1 MSSSLRADASGLLGA
16 LTVNGTDCVVF
27 DQAGIATGVEHPIKS
42 IVASVAANA
51 LTVGL
56 AATTL
61 EFRSGTLSIGAT
73 TRLAT
78 PNLTMT
84 IPTGA
89 TLGTTNA
96 VQSRIILLAINNAG
110 TIELAVANSS
120 LTLDETALISTTALS
135 SSANSASV
143 VYSVTARTN
152 VPFRVIGYVDSTQA
166 VAGTWATTP
175 STVQGSSGSSS
186 SASGANLVSAV
197 AQNTT
202 SGTSI
207 DFTGVIPAWAKR
219 VTVMLNGVSTNGT
232 SLHMIQFGTS
242 GGLDVSGY
250 ASSSVGGAPGNTITG
265 AGGTTGFITQGS
277 GNATLGF
284 SGALTFTRISGNTW
298 VGAGVV
304 GGAGGVLSYMCSGS
318 KTLSAN
324 LTTLRLTTVNGT
336 DVFDAGSINIFWE

>member
-16 LTVNGTDCVVF
+16 LTINGTDSVTF
-27 DQAGIATGVEHPIKS
+27 DAAGISAGVEHPLKS

-61 EFRSGTLSIGAT
+61 EFRSSTLSIGAT

-78 PNLTMT
+78 PSLTMT
-84 IPTGA
+84 VPSGA
-89 TLGTTNA
+89 TLGTVNA
-96 VQSRIILLAINNAG
+96 VSSRILLLAINNAG

-120 LTLDETALISTTALS
+120 LTLDETTLISTTALS

-175 STVQGSSGSSS
+175 STVQGSGGSLS
-186 SASGANLVSAV
+186 SASGSKLVSAG
-197 AQNTT
+197 AQAST

-207 DFTGVIPAWAKR
+207 DFTGIPSWAKR
-219 VTVMLNGVSTNGT
+219 ITVLFNSVSTNGASAIQVQIGNGT
-232 SLHMIQFGTS
+232 AETTGYQSGSL
-242 GGLDVSGY
+242 
-250 ASSSVGGAPGNTITG
+250 GGAPGNSLS
-265 AGGTTGFITQGS
+265 GGTNTTGFLPTAIFTAASTITS
-277 GNATLGF
+277 TMTLHN
-284 SGALTFTRISGNTW
+284 ISGNNW
-298 VGAGVV
+298 IASGI
-304 GGAGGVLSYMCSGS
+304 GGATGGSTLFLLCGV
-318 KTLSAN
+318 KTTSN
-324 LTTLRLTTVNGT
+324 VVDRLRVTTVNGT
-336 DVFDAGSINIFWE
+336 DVFDAGTINIFWE